1 MKKKN
6 ILEKLS
12 SGKGFYLTAAVSF
25 ALIIAAIAFV
35 YNSSVKLIKDLDI
48 PTTTQEVTKEVQ
60 KNKEDIADPR
70 TETTTAST
78 RENEATTATSP
89 TAEEE
94 TENQAV
100 TAEEVI
106 ESQSFVNASYIFPF
120 GNEISKEYSLTPVYD
135 ETMEDW
141 RIHAAIDFSGEKGSD
156 VVSVGDG
163 RVTKV
168 IADPAFGYCIE
179 VDHGEFTARYCGI
192 EQGTAVGIDDEVK
205 KGDLIGKLGDIP
217 CESAQ
222 ESHLHFETVK
232 DGVSIDPIKALGK

>member
-6 ILEKLS
+6 ILQKLS

-25 ALIIAAIAFV
+25 VLIIAAIAFV
-35 YNSSVKLIKDLDI
+35 YNSSVNLIRDLDI
-48 PTTTQEVTKEVQ
+48 PTTTEEATKKVQ
-60 KNKEDIADPR
+60 KNEEDIADPR
-70 TETTTAST
+70 TETTTADI
-78 RENEATTATSP
+78 RERETTAATSR
-89 TAEEE
+89 TAEKE
-94 TENQAV
+94 TESQTV

-106 ESQSFVNASYIFPF
+106 ESQSFVNTSYVFPF
-120 GNEISKEYSLTPVYD
+120 GNEIGKEYSLTPVYD
-135 ETMEDW
+135 ETMGDW
-141 RIHAAIDFSGEKGSD
+141 RIHAAIDFLGEKGSD

-168 IADPAFGYCIE
+168 IADPSRGYCIE

-222 ESHLHFETVK
+222 ESHLHFETLT

>member
-6 ILEKLS
+6 ILEQLS

-35 YNSSVKLIKDLDI
+35 YNSSIKLIKDLDI
-48 PTTTQEVTKEVQ
+48 PTTTQEATKKVQ
-60 KNKEDIADPR
+60 KNEEDIADPR
-70 TETTTAST
+70 TETTTTST
-78 RENEATTATSP
+78 LENEMSATTSRT
-89 TAEEE
+89 TQKE
-94 TENQAV
+94 TENQTV

-106 ESQSFVNASYIFPF
+106 ESQSFVNASYVFPF
-120 GNEISKEYSLTPVYD
+120 GSKIGKEYSLTPVYD

-141 RIHAAIDFSGEKGSD
+141 RIHAAIDFLGEKGGN
-156 VVSVGDG
+156 VVSVGNG
-163 RVTKV
+163 KVTKV
-168 IADPAFGYCIE
+168 IADPSFGYCIE
-179 VDHGEFTARYCGI
+179 VDHGEFTAIYCGI

-222 ESHLHFETVK
+222 ESHLHFETLK
-232 DGVSIDPIKALGK
+232 DGVCIDPIKALGK

>member
-78 RENEATTATSP
+78 RENEAATATST

-106 ESQSFVNASYIFPF
+106 ESQSFVNTSYIFPF
-120 GNEISKEYSLTPVYD
+120 GNEIGKEYSLTPVYD

-141 RIHAAIDFSGEKGSD
+141 RIHAAIDFSGEKGGD

-168 IADPAFGYCIE
+168 IADPSFGYCIE

-222 ESHLHFETVK
+222 ENHLHFETVK